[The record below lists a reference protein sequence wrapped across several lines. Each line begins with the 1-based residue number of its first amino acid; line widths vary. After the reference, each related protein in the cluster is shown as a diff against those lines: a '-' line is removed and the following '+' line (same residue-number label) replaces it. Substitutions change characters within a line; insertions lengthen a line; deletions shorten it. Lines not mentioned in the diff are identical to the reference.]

1 MHIIKKEMTL
11 ALQPLQLLTPKS
23 LQPWTVHILMP
34 PLRQHQLPGLIF
46 LWKAIELPFWLQ
58 RPANLSQTPAGWTIH
73 KATLPFPCLKD
84 RWGEPQISLAQAS
97 PMPNPLHTPRPG
109 TEKEEL
115 GS

>member
-34 PLRQHQLPGLIF
+34 QLRQHQLPGLIF
-46 LWKAIELPFWLQ
+46 LWKVIELPFWLQ
-58 RPANLSQTPAGWTIH
+58 GPANLSQTPAGWTIH

-84 RWGEPQISLAQAS
+84 W
-97 PMPNPLHTPRPG
+97 
-109 TEKEEL
+109 
-115 GS
+115 